1 MSWNLETKVV
11 TGKYLGQFPIVGTVT
26 ESRVKYGGKV
36 CNTITLQ
43 EPIVVFGSARNVV
56 LMDSDEVTVV

>member
-1 MSWNLETKVV
+1 MSWNLEQKVV

-36 CNTITLQ
+36 CNTISLQ
-43 EPIVVFGSARNVV
+43 EPIVVFGAVRDVV
-56 LMDSDEVTVV
+56 LMDSDEVSVV